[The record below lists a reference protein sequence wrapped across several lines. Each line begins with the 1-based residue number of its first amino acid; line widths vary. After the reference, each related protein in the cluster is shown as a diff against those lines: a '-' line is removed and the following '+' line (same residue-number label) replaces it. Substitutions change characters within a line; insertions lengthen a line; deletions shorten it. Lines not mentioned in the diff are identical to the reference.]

1 MKKETIGK
9 IQVIVGILIL
19 LSGIYL
25 SAVNYDLRYIKKI
38 NIKDSLP
45 ENQKSDLFKQYV
57 VAWNEFQKSDTFKN
71 VSADTKTIMKV
82 DFANT
87 LFLSMESYYSEITMK
102 IYIGFII
109 AVLGLLIILQGFS
122 NIAKDIENIKRQEI
136 KKK

>member
-87 LFLSMESYYSEITMK
+87 LFLSMESYYSEIAMK
-102 IYIGFII
+102 IYIGLII

>member
-9 IQVIVGILIL
+9 IQVIIGILIL

-25 SAVNYDLRYIKKI
+25 SALNYDLRYIKKI

-57 VAWNEFQKSDTFKN
+57 VAWNEFQRSDTFKN

-87 LFLSMESYYSEITMK
+87 LFLSMESYYSEITMR
-102 IYIGFII
+102 IYIGLII

-122 NIAKDIENIKRQEI
+122 NIAKDIEII
-136 KKK
+136 KKLETKKK